1 MQRIR
6 VISPDGVRGHLPL
19 NEWGND
25 AYNAGYR
32 LENSREPIKVINPE
46 GVSGTLPIGEWI
58 DASQSGYTLNT
69 HKEYNAGNRVASL
82 AKSVA
87 AGVGGSI
94 PDAASLAYNLP
105 AISANYLAKKGL
117 PLGKAQE
124 YRGENPNAEQL
135 PLIPSATDAI
145 ESGIDNL
152 TDGYTETPEDQ
163 KWLNEGVKYASSMAG
178 GGAVAKGLQ
187 TMGKTGSSKVASMA
201 GSTNPWHVGGAGVA
215 GGVMSKSQDSGDG
228 TLKTIGK
235 GVAAQTA
242 VNAIPSIPNIAKGGG
257 NLLTKGGLALAGLG
271 KNKLDL
277 ESAKAGRDL
286 GINLPKA
293 AVTESKVIALADQ
306 LLGKAPLTGDLMQS
320 RYKKNIE
327 RTIDQ
332 INQIKDSTVSIK
344 NLEKLDSTIKK
355 LYAKRDSLLPESAQ
369 IQPKELLKEITN
381 ARNELNKSASLSDGE
396 KKVMS
401 VLQDYEKRFTPSGI
415 KGVPAK
421 VEDLIATKRSLNKIV
436 NWKDPNINWKKE
448 DKAQGALKAIHK
460 ALNEDLAEYGK
471 TNSDWYRYH
480 KQADK
485 LHGQK
490 ETRKQL
496 EDFFTDG
503 VVKHSN
509 DNFSFTKLSDKLND
523 PKRAKVLEKLV
534 EPEVFEKIN
543 KLAKVSKAMAT
554 KVTNIPNPSSTAP
567 TKAIIGFLTGGSAFA
582 APYAT
587 AAVVS
592 TSVMMSHLL
601 TDKKALD
608 AAIRFAEK
616 PTNKAAVA
624 FNVRMKQLTGYT
636 PVTLVKEAAK
646 REEQEQD
653 KQGTSMRQ
661 RIKLHL
667 EENKKQPDGQA
678 MRKLLGKP
686 FIKET
691 GKILNTDVWKKE

>member
-1 MQRIR
+1 MSKWEQ
-6 VISPDGVRGHLPL
+6 
-19 NEWGND
+19 
-25 AYNAGYR
+25 YR
-32 LENSREPIKVINPE
+32 ASTPNP
-46 GVSGTLPIGEWI
+46 
-58 DASQSGYTLNT
+58 SQSKWSQYKIDEPQTK
-69 HKEYNAGNRVASL
+69 KEYTAGNRIASTHKSL
-82 AKSVA
+82 ASGVIGGA
-87 AGVGGSI
+87 A
-94 PDAASLAYNLP
+94 DFASLAYNLP
-105 AISANYLAKKGL
+105 AMGANYLAKKGL
-117 PLGKAQE
+117 PIGKAQE
-124 YRGENPNAEQL
+124 YQGENPDAEQL
-135 PLIPSATDAI
+135 PLIPSAVEA
-145 ESGIDNL
+145 IDN
-152 TDGYTETPEDQ
+152 TYDKITNGYTETPPDQ
-163 KWLNEGVKYASSMAG
+163 KHINKAG
-178 GGAVAKGLQ
+178 HVVGEMISGGLA
-187 TMGKTGSSKVASMA
+187 KTGGKYIGSKALETFGTLS
-201 GSTNPWHVGGAGVA
+201 GSAQPLHIAGAGVA
-215 GGVMSKSQDSGDG
+215 GGVMSESQDSGDG
-228 TLKTIGK
+228 TLNTIGK

-242 VNAIPSIPNIAKGGG
+242 VNAIPSIPNIVRGSG

-344 NLEKLDSTIKK
+344 NLDKLDSTIKR
-355 LYAKRDSLLPESAQ
+355 LYAKRDTLLPKSAQ

-381 ARNELNKSASLSDGE
+381 TRNELNKSASLSDGE

-503 VVKHSN
+503 VVKYSN
-509 DNFSFTKLSDKLND
+509 NNFSFTKLSDKLND

-592 TSVMMSHLL
+592 TSLMMSHLL

-636 PVTLVKEAAK
+636 PVTLSREAAK

-653 KQGTSMRQ
+653 KHGTSMRAK
-661 RIKLHL
+661 IKSHL
-667 EENKKQPDGQA
+667 DKNKNRPKGEA
-678 MRKLLGKP
+678 VRKLLGNP

-691 GKILNTDVWKKE
+691 GKMLNTDIWKK